1 MESRDE
7 KDLEKAVKLVKNRRA
22 TIECV
27 EGKEK
32 WREREREVC
41 MKGLRKKKK
50 KDRLKRYFHGAKI
63 EIMNVIYFSQLKIKT
78 NK

>member
-22 TIECV
+22 AIECV

-32 WREREREVC
+32 WRERERERERGLYERIAKEEK
-41 MKGLRKKKK
+41 KGQ
-50 KDRLKRYFHGAKI
+50 I
-63 EIMNVIYFSQLKIKT
+63 EEIFSWSKNWNNECDLFFPIK
-78 NK
+78 N